1 MHPDDQQ
8 IIQQIE
14 HLIGATLEP
23 MALKRLNSRNVG
35 YALDEDGRVVGLSLP
50 RQGIA
55 DVEPLS
61 KLTTLQRLHLDSNQI
76 VEVRPLSKLTS
87 LQTLLLTSNQI
98 VDVGPLSKLTTLKTL
113 LLHNNQIVEV
123 GPLSKLT
130 SLQTLYLSNNEI
142 VEVGPLSKLT
152 TLQTLLLDS
161 NQIVE
166 VGPLSKLTTLH
177 LLRLDSNQIEKLLPA
192 MLTGPLAIEWGYDL
206 ANGVFLEGNPLKF
219 PPAEIVQAGGG
230 ALASYRASV
239 ERGDVRAMNEVKV
252 LLVGEGGSGKTS
264 LVKRLMDQGFDPNES
279 QTHGINIRHQDFA
292 HPTPGDDPVHVRFWD
307 FGGQEI
313 MHATHQF
320 FLSQRSVYVL
330 VLDAR
335 KEEAAEY
342 WLKHIESFGGAS
354 PVLVVVNKVDENPG
368 FRLPRKQ
375 LQAKYPGIC
384 AFFRLSCAKPRLEDG
399 IKAIREALTEALVRT
414 PLFGSVWSEDWF
426 NVKTRLEEMGE
437 PYISYEA
444 YQSICQEH
452 AIEEVQTQDTLVS
465 FLHDLGVVLHFDKF
479 DLADT
484 HVLDPEWVTQAV
496 YKIINAPILAE
507 RHGLLRKT
515 ALRQILK
522 RKTET
527 DYLYPRDKH
536 RFIIEIM
543 KEFELCYEVDD
554 DTILMPDL
562 LDVAEPDFDF
572 DFDQAL
578 SCILQYEF
586 LPRSIMPR
594 FIVQTHKA
602 IKDPLRWRT
611 GVVLEDDTFDCTAV
625 VRSDQEDRRIFL
637 SVTGAQK
644 RD

>member
-1 MHPDDQQ
+1 MHPEDQQ

-14 HLIGATLEP
+14 HLIGETVEP
-23 MALKRLNSRNVG
+23 RALDRLYPHIVG

-50 RQGIA
+50 NQGIA
-55 DVEPLS
+55 DVEPLSKLTNLQKLYLNDNQIVDVGSLSKLTTLQRLHLDSNQIVDVGPLS

-76 VEVRPLSKLTS
+76 VDVGPLSKLTT
-87 LQTLLLTSNQI
+87 LQRLDLDSNQI
-98 VDVGPLSKLTTLKTL
+98 VDVGPLSKLTNLQTLGL
-113 LLHNNQIVEV
+113 RSNQIVDV
-123 GPLSKLT
+123 GS
-130 SLQTLYLSNNEI
+130 
-142 VEVGPLSKLT
+142 LSKLT
-152 TLQTLLLDS
+152 TLRRLFLES

-166 VGPLSKLTTLH
+166 VGPLSELTNLQSLILH
-177 LLRLDSNQIEKLLPA
+177 SNQIEKLPPA
-192 MLTGPLAIEWGYDL
+192 MLTGSLAIKWRYD
-206 ANGVFLEGNPLKF
+206 AGNGVFLEGNPLKF
-219 PPAEIVQAGGG
+219 PPAEIVQAGDA
-230 ALASYRASV
+230 ALASYRTSV
-239 ERGDVRAMNEVKV
+239 ESGDVRAMNEVKV

-264 LVKRLMDQGFDPNES
+264 FVKRLMGQGFDPNES
-279 QTHGINIRHQDFA
+279 QTHGINIRHEDFA
-292 HPTPGDDPVHVRFWD
+292 HPTPGNDPVHVRFWD

-313 MHATHQF
+313 MHTTHQF

-375 LQAKYPGIC
+375 LQAKYAGIC
-384 AFFRLSCAKPRLEDG
+384 GFFRLSCAKPRLEDG
-399 IKAIREALTEALVRT
+399 IKAVREALTEALVQT

-437 PYISYEA
+437 PYIGYEA
-444 YQSICQEH
+444 YQSICQER

-543 KEFELCYEVDD
+543 KEFELCFEVDD
-554 DTILMPDL
+554 DTILVPDL

-594 FIVQTHKA
+594 FIQQTSR
-602 IKDPLRWRT
+602 IKSDGNPL
-611 GVVLEDDTFDCTAV
+611 F
-625 VRSDQEDRRIFL
+625 
-637 SVTGAQK
+637 
-644 RD
+644 